1 MGTADHGRPATS
13 LIECQGQAFVEKDDD
28 LMSLHCVCRVVYGQG
43 QYTCGAPYNVNQNTS
58 VETLCKAYQ
67 SGNRTSTHC
76 IGKRLN
82 KRPRVILEVYV
93 CLALASWEEMAPS
106 QRRLSQRTCNVV
118 MSAMVSRKAS
128 HVPVFAL
135 LPKIRAFSRGSGLE
149 LKVVSQVLVE
159 G

>member
-1 MGTADHGRPATS
+1 MWCTIQCKPKYLCRNS
-13 LIECQGQAFVEKDDD
+13 LQ
-28 LMSLHCVCRVVYGQG
+28 SLPEWQ
-43 QYTCGAPYNVNQNTS
+43 QN
-58 VETLCKAYQ
+58 EHK
-67 SGNRTSTHC
+67 HC
-76 IGKRLN
+76 IDKRLN

-128 HVPVFAL
+128 HVPIFVL

-159 G
+159 GCGMKYTEPDSHRYNLKSTSKYSFVRVKSSRLTTKSHEVLYLEPR